1 MDYFMSFI
9 LCLCLTW
16 AIIQAFYSISRSKVT
31 SKELPPGPKPFP
43 IIGNLLEL
51 VGHKPQKSMAKLAN
65 THGPLMTLKL
75 GQKTKIVISSAD
87 LAKEVLQQ
95 HDQFFCNRTIPES
108 VVAGNEH
115 EFSLPWLPVSA
126 KWRNLRRIC
135 KSHLFANQIL
145 DANQNLRRKKVQ
157 ELLVDIHNS
166 SLNGDAVDIGKAAFK
181 TSLNLLSNTI
191 FSVDLA
197 NPNSAT
203 GRELSKL
210 VHSILEVGSRP
221 NLADYFPVLKKVDP
235 QGIRRQMTIYFG
247 KMIDLFSSIISQRL
261 LQRKT
266 LGSIKNNDMLDTL
279 LRINE
284 ESTGEIDKTQIA
296 RLFVDLFLAGNDTT
310 SATLEW
316 AMAELLYNPEV
327 LSKAKAELNQIIG
340 KGNAMVESDIDCLPY
355 LQAIVK
361 ETFRL
366 HPPVPLLLPRK
377 AGAYVEIQGF
387 SVPKGAQ
394 VLVNIWAIGRDA
406 SIWEIPNSFEPGR
419 FLGSKIDVKG
429 RNFELIPFGA
439 GRRMCP
445 GLPLALRMLHLM
457 LGSLIHTFDW
467 KVEGGF
473 KPKDI
478 YFEEKFGLT
487 LQKAKPLRAIPIMV

>member
-1 MDYFMSFI
+1 MNYFMSFI

-16 AIIQAFYSISRSKVT
+16 TIIQAFYSISRSKVT
-31 SKELPPGPKPFP
+31 SKKLPPGPKAFP
-43 IIGNLLEL
+43 IIENLLEL

-65 THGPLMTLKL
+65 THGPLMTLML
-75 GQKTKIVISSAD
+75 GQKTTIVISSAD

-108 VVAGNEH
+108 VIAGNEH
-115 EFSLPWLPVSA
+115 EFSMPWLPVSA
-126 KWRNLRRIC
+126 QWRSLRRIC
-135 KSHLFANQIL
+135 KSHLFANHIL

-157 ELLVDIHNS
+157 ELLPDIHNS
-166 SLNGDAVDIGKAAFK
+166 SLHGDVVDIGKAAFK

-197 NPNSAT
+197 DPNSAT
-203 GRELSKL
+203 RRELSKL

-235 QGIRRQMTIYFG
+235 QGIRRQMTIYFE

-261 LQRKT
+261 LQRKMH
-266 LGSIKNNDMLDTL
+266 GSIRNNDMLDTL
-279 LRINE
+279 LRISE

-327 LSKAKAELNQIIG
+327 LSKAKAELKQIIG
-340 KGNAMVESDIDCLPY
+340 KGNAVVESDIDRLPY

-377 AGAYVEIQGF
+377 AGADVEIQGF
-387 SVPKGAQ
+387 SVPKSAQ

-419 FLGSKIDVKG
+419 FMGSEIDVKG

-445 GLPLALRMLHLM
+445 GLTLALRMLHLM

-467 KVEGGF
+467 KVEGGS

>member
-1 MDYFMSFI
+1 MSFI

-51 VGHKPQKSMAKLAN
+51 VGHRPQKSMAKLAN
-65 THGPLMTLKL
+65 TYGPLMTLKL
-75 GQKTKIVISSAD
+75 GQKTTIVISSAD

-126 KWRNLRRIC
+126 QWRNLRRIC

-157 ELLVDIHNS
+157 ELLVDIHYS

-197 NPNSAT
+197 DPNFDT

-221 NLADYFPVLKKVDP
+221 NLVDYFPVLKKVDP

-279 LRINE
+279 LRISE

-296 RLFVDLFLAGNDTT
+296 CLFVDLFLVGNYTT

-327 LSKAKAELNQIIG
+327 LSKAKGELKQIIG
-340 KGNAMVESDIDCLPY
+340 KGNAMVESDIDRLPY

-366 HPPVPLLLPRK
+366 HPPVPLLLPCK
-377 AGAYVEIQGF
+377 AGAHVEIQGF

-419 FLGSKIDVKG
+419 FMGSEIDVKG

-439 GRRMCP
+439 GRRMCL